1 MKETEKSVFEE
12 HYRVVAV
19 ERNRLLVRGILS
31 GEVLTIINPEP
42 TLTKESLSARYTQL
56 LLRVGRLDCSML
68 GDGISRS
75 RGQRGGVSLRLR
87 GDAGGG
93 RTAWESLDG
102 AIR

>member
-56 LLRVGRLDCSML
+56 LLRMGRLDCSTSAGRRCGY
-68 GDGISRS
+68 GDA
-75 RGQRGGVSLRLR
+75 QRLEDLLSGVSPLLP
-87 GDAGGG
+87 
-93 RTAWESLDG
+93 ESLESSG
-102 AIR
+102 